1 MLKTTAKFLLGLAV
15 LVGLAFGSVSA
26 GFAQDLAD
34 AGGSEPYHPGMV
46 HYRLGIYFQLKGDH
60 LRAIDEF
67 SQTIDTMPTMGYAYA
82 ARGDSYAALGAYES
96 AIVDY
101 SASIGMFPDLVSA
114 LYTRGRA
121 YAALGETA
129 LAIADYDNAIRQMP
143 AYANPYWGLGDVLFD
158 MGEYPDALDQYQAYV
173 LAETSPAPVVQARLA
188 FLETM
193 VAAGAI

>member
-1 MLKTTAKFLLGLAV
+1 MVKTTAKFLLGLAV
-15 LVGLAFGSVSA
+15 LAGLVFGSVSA
-26 GFAQDLAD
+26 TVAQDLAD
-34 AGGSEPYHPGMV
+34 AGSSEPYHPGMV

-67 SQTIDTMPTMGYAYA
+67 SQTIEMMPTMGYAFA

-96 AIVDY
+96 AVIDY
-101 SASIGMFPDLVSA
+101 TESIGMYPDLVSA

-129 LAIADYDNAIRQMP
+129 LAIADYNNAIRQMP
-143 AYANPYWGLGDVLFD
+143 AYANPYWGIGDLLFD
-158 MGEYPDALDQYQAYV
+158 MGEYMDALDQYRVYV
-173 LAETSPAPVVQARLA
+173 LAEAVPAPVVQARVA